1 MKKMILTL
9 VALLSMTAVM
19 AQNDNKERKAPKE
32 MNPEEMTNRM
42 TKDLELTA
50 DQKAKVLALNTEYKD
65 VLRGPGMGPGH
76 HGGPRPDGQTGAT
89 QQQQRPERPQ
99 LTDAQKEE
107 MKKNFEKQM
116 EKRKEYDKKMQDV
129 LTEAQYKKFMKHHHG
144 GHHGGP
150 RGPRGPRPADAPQE

>member
-65 VLRGPGMGPGH
+65 VLRVHVP
-76 HGGPRPDGQTGAT
+76 
-89 QQQQRPERPQ
+89 
-99 LTDAQKEE
+99 TD
-107 MKKNFEKQM
+107 
-116 EKRKEYDKKMQDV
+116 RRV
-129 LTEAQYKKFMKHHHG
+129 L
-144 GHHGGP
+144 P
-150 RGPRGPRPADAPQE
+150 NSSSVLSAPS